1 MKHATLGIT
10 LIALSA
16 TTSSLCLS
24 QSLPPVRQLGPVTAV
39 AKEPLGSVTTVRHLP
54 DGRVLVNDIVGRR
67 VVMFDS
73 ALSLVAVVAD
83 TTSATANAYGVQPGG
98 LIAYKGDSTLF
109 VDPASLSMLL
119 IDPNGKIARVMAA
132 PRANGVGFLVGG
144 PFGNP
149 GFDPKGR
156 LVYRA
161 PPSFAGFRQILGA
174 PGAPGASGNRL
185 PQIPPFP
192 DSAALVRFD
201 LATRQTDTATF
212 FKTPKFNVTITQ
224 SPDGGVRVS
233 TTTNPLPQG
242 DDWALLPDGTIAL
255 VRTKDFHVD
264 WLNPDG
270 TTTASPKIPFQ
281 WERLTD
287 EAKVAFVDSAKIAIE
302 KQRASGQLGRD
313 GGGPQLFTGTVDGA
327 GGAQRRDGAGGGD
340 ALRTGSAPA
349 RAPNGQTGPAPATT
363 AQPGTVSVTAGGNT
377 AVTTAGP
384 GGGAFG
390 GQLPPLTMVA
400 PSELPDY
407 KPAFAPGSTRADP
420 DGNLWIRTSQNVDAR
435 PVYNIINRKGEL
447 IDRVQLPA
455 NRVLAGFGAGGVVY
469 LAVRDGATAH
479 LEKARVK

>member
-1 MKHATLGIT
+1 
-10 LIALSA
+10 
-16 TTSSLCLS
+16 
-24 QSLPPVRQLGPVTAV
+24 
-39 AKEPLGSVTTVRHLP
+39 
-54 DGRVLVNDIVGRR
+54 
-67 VVMFDS
+67 
-73 ALSLVAVVAD
+73 
-83 TTSATANAYGVQPGG
+83 
-98 LIAYKGDSTLF
+98 
-109 VDPASLSMLL
+109 
-119 IDPNGKIARVMAA
+119 MAA

-161 PPSFAGFRQILGA
+161 PPSFAGFR
-174 PGAPGASGNRL
+174 PGPGASGNRL
-185 PQIPPFP
+185 PQLPPFP

-212 FKTPKFNVTITQ
+212 FKTPKFNLTMTQ
-224 SPDGGVRVS
+224 SPDGGVRVT

-302 KQRASGQLGRD
+302 KQRASGQFGRD
-313 GGGPQLFTGTVDGA
+313 AGGPQLLTRTVDAAA
-327 GGAQRRDGAGGGD
+327 GPPRRDGAGGGD
-340 ALRTGSAPA
+340 APRTGSAP
-349 RAPNGQTGPAPATT
+349 
-363 AQPGTVSVTAGGNT
+363 GGNT
-377 AVTTAGP
+377 TVTTTAGP

-407 KPAFAPGSTRADP
+407 KPAFAPGSTRADAE
-420 DGNLWIRTSQNVDAR
+420 GNLWIRTSQNVDAR
-435 PVYNIINRKGEL
+435 PVYDIINRKGEL
-447 IDRVQLPA
+447 VDRVQLPA
-455 NRVLAGFGAGGVVY
+455 NRVLAGFGSGGVVY

-479 LEKARVK
+479 LEKARVR

>member
-1 MKHATLGIT
+1 M
-10 LIALSA
+10 
-16 TTSSLCLS
+16 
-24 QSLPPVRQLGPVTAV
+24 
-39 AKEPLGSVTTVRHLP
+39 
-54 DGRVLVNDIVGRR
+54 
-67 VVMFDS
+67 
-73 ALSLVAVVAD
+73 
-83 TTSATANAYGVQPGG
+83 
-98 LIAYKGDSTLF
+98 F

-161 PPSFAGFRQILGA
+161 PPNFAGFR
-174 PGAPGASGNRL
+174 PGPGASGNGIPQL
-185 PQIPPFP
+185 PAIP

-201 LATRQTDTATF
+201 LAARKTDTATF
-212 FKTPKFNVTITQ
+212 FKTPKFNVSITR

-233 TTTNPLPQG
+233 TTVNPLPQG

-302 KQRASGQLGRD
+302 KQRASGQLGL
-313 GGGPQLFTGTVDGA
+313 GGGQVFTRTVDATAGA
-327 GGAQRRDGAGGGD
+327 PRRDGAGGGD
-340 ALRTGSAPA
+340 APRTGSAP
-349 RAPNGQTGPAPATT
+349 
-363 AQPGTVSVTAGGNT
+363 GGNT
-377 AVTTAGP
+377 SVTTTAGP
-384 GGGAFG
+384 GGGGFG

-407 KPAFAPGSTRADP
+407 KPAFAPGSTRADM

-435 PVYNIINRKGEL
+435 PVYDIVDRKGEL
-447 IDRVQLPA
+447 IDRVQLPL

-479 LEKARVK
+479 LERARVK